1 MRRTG
6 IHRPTVEDAIELSGI
21 ETLHP
26 GGLALTKRV
35 AEVAGFAPGQL
46 VLDVAS
52 GRGTQAVFYA
62 AQFGVR
68 VTGLDLS
75 EEMIRAA
82 RARAASVGLS
92 EAVRFERGDSQR
104 LPFTDASFDAVIN
117 ECAVGIPE
125 DSQAVLDEMV
135 RVVRPGG
142 TVVIHESTW
151 RAPLPEAEKRELSER
166 YGTTPL
172 EPGEW
177 IAMLARAGL
186 QDVQSENEPWSR
198 PEMFWNVREGR
209 EVRSPSG
216 VLTAPERL
224 RTVWRVAAH
233 HGLFGVAKVLQNES
247 HFFRAV
253 RAGKIGYALYW
264 GHRPGARA

>member
-75 EEMIRAA
+75 EEMIRAS
-82 RARAASVGLS
+82 RARAASLGLS
-92 EAVRFERGDSQR
+92 EAVRFEQGDSQR

-135 RVVRPGG
+135 RVLRPGG

-151 RAPLPEAEKRELSER
+151 RAPLPEAEKREISER

-186 QDVQSENEPWSR
+186 QDVQSEDEPWSR

-209 EVRSPSG
+209 EVRSPSR
-216 VLTAPERL
+216 VLTTPERL
-224 RTVWRVAAH
+224 RTVRRVAAN
-233 HGLFGVAKVLQNES
+233 HGLFSVAKVLQNER